1 MLQFAVA
8 IVFPEAGVKDI
19 VSAATKCNV
28 HIIDKEDYDPDKD
41 YIAYSASYEPY
52 VLDNK
57 ILLLFIFPHEE
68 YILTDTEDHLMEAAM
83 KISELR
89 QSALN

>member
-19 VSAATKCNV
+19 VSSAMKSNV
-28 HIIDKEDYDPDKD
+28 HIIDKENYDPDKD

-52 VLDNK
+52 VNGSK
-57 ILLLFIFPHEE
+57 ILLLFIFPQEE
-68 YILTDTEDHLMEAAM
+68 YILADTEDHLMEAAT
-83 KISELR
+83 KISQLR